1 MRALSK
7 YLGLFAILATT
18 TVLRA
23 DDTVPPAA
31 AAPPAAAPVSMTTQS
46 QLSPAEMQAAASDI
60 ISQGHDAYQTVLA
73 LRESARKQQDAI
85 RLNCINNKLVQLK
98 AQLNIADNENSDLD
112 ALIGGNTDERFTVF
126 ANLKDTGA
134 AVLKLREEAKACVGQ
149 VELLK
154 QESGVLVTHPQF
166 PDQPQPID
174 PYSGEVEPPA
184 YASPFI

>member
-1 MRALSK
+1 MRLLAKSLS
-7 YLGLFAILATT
+7 LLAILATAS
-18 TVLRA
+18 VLHA
-23 DDTVPPAA
+23 DVAVPPAGT
-31 AAPPAAAPVSMTTQS
+31 APPPTAPAPGSSQS
-46 QLSPAEMQAAASDI
+46 QLTPTEMQAQASDI
-60 ISQGHDAYQTVLA
+60 IGQSNDAYQTVLA
-73 LRESARKQQDAI
+73 LRESARRQQDVI
-85 RLNCINNKLVQLK
+85 KLNCINNKLVQLK

-112 ALIGGNTDERFTVF
+112 AAIAGNTDARFTTF

-134 AVLKLREEAKACVGQ
+134 AILKLREDAKACVGQ

-154 QESGVLVTHPQF
+154 QESGVLVTHPRF